1 MSRMADN
8 PKGKGFGVH
17 LDKGKVYV
25 SITSNWD
32 DDAIRLQTEQALEPK
47 KWHQVTVTHS
57 GSRMA
62 EGLRVHVDGQQ
73 AKVNVLLD
81 TLYRPFR
88 NAVGVFKQPFRI
100 ATGWGPERRFRGH
113 IDDFRV
119 YARALKQD
127 EISVLAMGETLN
139 EIAHK
144 PEQQRSEI
152 EEFQL
157 RSYYLENIAPQEV
170 RDAGRQ
176 LADLLDEKDKF
187 EQGLP
192 SVMVM
197 AVSPAPRPTF

>member
-73 AKVNVLLD
+73 PKVNVLLD

-100 ATGWGPERRFRGH
+100 ATGWGPER
-113 IDDFRV
+113 
-119 YARALKQD
+119 ALPRPHRR
-127 EISVLAMGETLN
+127 L
-139 EIAHK
+139 
-144 PEQQRSEI
+144 PR
-152 EEFQL
+152 L
-157 RSYYLENIAPQEV
+157 RTRIK
-170 RDAGRQ
+170 AGRN
-176 LADLLDEKDKF
+176 LGSGYGRNAE
-187 EQGLP
+187 
-192 SVMVM
+192 
-197 AVSPAPRPTF
+197 

>member
-1 MSRMADN
+1 MSTASNQKSTCCSTRFIDPSATRSESSSSR
-8 PKGKGFGVH
+8 FVLQ
-17 LDKGKVYV
+17 LDG
-25 SITSNWD
+25 
-32 DDAIRLQTEQALEPK
+32 AR
-47 KWHQVTVTHS
+47 S
-57 GSRMA
+57 G
-62 EGLRVHVDGQQ
+62 
-73 AKVNVLLD
+73 
-81 TLYRPFR
+81 
-88 NAVGVFKQPFRI
+88 
-100 ATGWGPERRFRGH
+100 RFRGH

-187 EQGLP
+187 ERGLP